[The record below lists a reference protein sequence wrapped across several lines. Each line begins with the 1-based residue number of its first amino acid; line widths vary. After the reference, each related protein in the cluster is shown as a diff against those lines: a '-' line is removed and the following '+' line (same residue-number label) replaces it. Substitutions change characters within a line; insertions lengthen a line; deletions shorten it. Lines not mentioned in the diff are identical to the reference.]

1 MPLKVNMPIYLGALD
16 GVESPTHRLRPY
28 FRGVSSYAI
37 FK

>member
-1 MPLKVNMPIYLGALD
+1 MLLKINIPIYLGALD
-16 GVESPTHRLRPY
+16 GVESSTHHLRPY